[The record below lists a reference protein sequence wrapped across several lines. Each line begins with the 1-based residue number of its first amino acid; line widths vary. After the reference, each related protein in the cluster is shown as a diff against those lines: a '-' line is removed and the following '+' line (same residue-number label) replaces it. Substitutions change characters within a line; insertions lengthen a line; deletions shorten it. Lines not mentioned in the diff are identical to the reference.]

1 MSIRDA
7 CGDNRSRQIPGG
19 TDRESRRIYDRILFN
34 IWIHP
39 KRENVKR
46 AESFPVKRKYRP
58 RGGLPYGS
66 PPSAFPAAHY
76 MGKREAYQVVFVKSD
91 IDGMVLN
98 FTGFV
103 L

>member
-1 MSIRDA
+1 MQIIDTDKDPA
-7 CGDNRSRQIPGG
+7 DKKERSRSMPHHM
-19 TDRESRRIYDRILFN
+19 Y
-34 IWIHP
+34 IWIHR
-39 KRENVKR
+39 KREIVKR
-46 AESFPVKRKYRP
+46 RESFPVKRKYRP

-66 PPSAFPAAHY
+66 PPSAFPVAHY

>member
-1 MSIRDA
+1 MSIRDV

-46 AESFPVKRKYRP
+46 AESFPVKRKYPPRSGLQSASMHSLRP
-58 RGGLPYGS
+58 
-66 PPSAFPAAHY
+66 AFAFEPVNKLIH
-76 MGKREAYQVVFVKSD
+76 MHNDTRRDLKESQK
-91 IDGMVLN
+91 
-98 FTGFV
+98 
-103 L
+103 